1 MLEYMW
7 VVWLSIFVVALIIEA
22 TTTELVSVFFA
33 FGAVIAMI
41 ISFIPGVEWWV
52 QLIVFVVLS
61 GASLAAL
68 RPLVRK
74 YLNKEKRDTNVDEFI
89 GKKVNVIDLNN
100 DGIPEVKLNGLIWR
114 IEPVDEEDKIAV
126 GDKVE
131 IVTIKGNKLVVRK
144 VEK

>member
-1 MLEYMW
+1 MAEYMW
-7 VVWLSIFVVALIIEA
+7 IVWLSVFVVALIIET
-22 TTTELVSVFFA
+22 TTTELVSIFFA
-33 FGAVIAMI
+33 FGAVVAMI

-52 QLIVFVVLS
+52 QLVVFVVLS

-68 RPLVRK
+68 RPIVRK
-74 YLNKEKRDTNVDEFI
+74 YLNKEKRETNVDEFI
-89 GKKVNVIDLNN
+89 GKKVSVIDLNN

-114 IEPVDEEDKIAV
+114 IEPVDEDEKVNV